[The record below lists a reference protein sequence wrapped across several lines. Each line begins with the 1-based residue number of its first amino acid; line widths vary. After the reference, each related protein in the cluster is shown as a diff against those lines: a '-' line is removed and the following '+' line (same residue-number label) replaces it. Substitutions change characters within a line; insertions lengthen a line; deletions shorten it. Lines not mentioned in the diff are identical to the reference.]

1 MFLFLTMLYKKT
13 KSFISKLV
21 FIYFFIYDDL
31 FILHNKEKN
40 DHALACAIPKLLS
53 VVTFGIL

>member
-31 FILHNKEKN
+31 FILHNTEKN
-40 DHALACAIPKLLS
+40 DHALQP
-53 VVTFGIL
+53 